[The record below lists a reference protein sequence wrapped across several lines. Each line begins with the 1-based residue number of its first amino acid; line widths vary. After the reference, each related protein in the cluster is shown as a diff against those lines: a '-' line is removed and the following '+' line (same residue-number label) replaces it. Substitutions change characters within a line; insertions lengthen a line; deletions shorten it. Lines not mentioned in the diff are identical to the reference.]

1 MNTIP
6 KPLSN
11 VIHGI
16 QHLVSL
22 SSISKI
28 ALAMIIVLFL
38 VVVEGLCKLIQ

>member
-16 QHLVSL
+16 QHLVIL
-22 SSISKI
+22 KKKKKI